1 MQSMPRPNTGNP
13 AGFERS
19 GSVRVKSGL
28 QDTLSGT
35 QKSRNALS
43 RTQLMSATQKSEK
56 QMNLNKAYTN
66 AVPVTNVY
74 HKIRPSA
81 LVIIDD
87 KTPLIQL
94 TVNRRGKIQGNLNEA
109 KSKINQI

>member
-1 MQSMPRPNTGNP
+1 MQSMPRPNTGKP
-13 AGFERS
+13 EVGFERS

-35 QKSRNALS
+35 HKSRNALS

-81 LVIIDD
+81 LVIVDD
-87 KTPLIQL
+87 KTPSL
-94 TVNRRGKIQGNLNEA
+94 TVNRRG
-109 KSKINQI
+109 